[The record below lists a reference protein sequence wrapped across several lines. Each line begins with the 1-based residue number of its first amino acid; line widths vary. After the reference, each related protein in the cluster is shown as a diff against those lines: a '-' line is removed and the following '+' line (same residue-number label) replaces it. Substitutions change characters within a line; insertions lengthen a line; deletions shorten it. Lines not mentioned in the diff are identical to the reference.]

1 MASPMK
7 KRQHRPKLGQGAY
20 HALPLFRSD
29 AAPPRQILPP
39 DSIISHLRNLVSF
52 LLPSS
57 RYARGMLYAGT
68 AFSVAGNQSF
78 DSSRRMQCAIEADS
92 KLCMVRP
99 CHATSNFL
107 SEIVAAQLAK
117 GQGFAPPRLIPSL
130 ALRGPAETVPVS
142 APFGFH
148 AGAPDSWAVRP

>member
-1 MASPMK
+1 
-7 KRQHRPKLGQGAY
+7 
-20 HALPLFRSD
+20 
-29 AAPPRQILPP
+29 LPP
-39 DSIISHLRNLVSF
+39 DSIVACSRNSVSF

-57 RYARGMLYAGT
+57 RYASGMLYAG
-68 AFSVAGNQSF
+68 SVFLFAANQSF
-78 DSSRRMQCAIEADS
+78 DSSLKMIRAINGGS

-148 AGAPDSWAVRP
+148 AGAPASWAVRP